1 MAIAIDLDC
10 PVYVQYCTGIGVYYI
25 DAVIF
30 AVVTLYLLTIPLRCA
45 GPNARDGFCLHLWL
59 PLTADLTHPSC
70 VGSEIS

>member
-1 MAIAIDLDC
+1 MPMAMDLEC
-10 PVYVQYCTGIGVYYI
+10 PFHVQYSTGIGVDYV
-25 DAVIF
+25 DAVIP